1 MDSPRDSF
9 SVAVEAIRLRMR
21 SGSLVQGEQLIVSD
35 LARELRLSQTPI
47 REALA
52 RLAGEGLIADRRGAG
67 HFAWRLDAVDLIE
80 LYDLQADYLRGALRR
95 AHAVQGARQLDVGD
109 AVTPD
114 EDPVLRMEVALA
126 RIVQRGRSLV
136 LMRAQSQLADRLA
149 PARRVEPIV
158 LPDEG
163 EWEALE
169 DALRSHGRDALSRW
183 VDAYAGRRRAAA
195 TDLVAAMRSGAG
207 G

>member
-9 SVAVEAIRLRMR
+9 SIALEAIRARMR
-21 SGSLVQGEQLIVSD
+21 SGLFVQGEQLVVSD

-67 HFAWRLDAVDLIE
+67 HFAWRLDAVDLVE

-95 AHAVQGARQLDVGD
+95 AQATQGARPPEGA
-109 AVTPD
+109 AVTP
-114 EDPVLRMEVALA
+114 EHDPLSQMEAALA
-126 RIVQRGRSLV
+126 RIVQQGRSLM
-136 LMRAQSQLADRLA
+136 LLRAQAQLADRLA

-158 LPDEG
+158 LPADG
-163 EWEALE
+163 EWDDLD
-169 DALRSHGRDALSRW
+169 DALRSHRPEALSRW
-183 VDAYAGRRRAAA
+183 ADAYVGRRRAAA
-195 TDLVAAMRSGAG
+195 TDLVAAMRSAASG
-207 G
+207 